1 MTIPAPQAKPGP
13 ATKPIRVDAETYDVI
28 WRLREPGE
36 TIVATVRRLLL
47 KERSNSP
54 ETTP

>member
-1 MTIPAPQAKPGP
+1 MSTPAPPSTPSP
-13 ATKPIRVDAETYDVI
+13 ATKPIRVDQETYEVI

-47 KERSNSP
+47 KERSDSP
-54 ETTP
+54 EADV